1 MKNMNT
7 MKHLAQRIVNLYMH
21 RALLIKED
29 ALEELFQVCHQ
40 SEGAQAYK
48 NLNVHGKFIKR
59 FHNWWLSLEYKKAS
73 DILNQMDEFFE
84 GEDYLWENLY
94 TPGKLQG

>member
-7 MKHLAQRIVNLYMH
+7 MKHLAQRIVNLYMNK
-21 RALLIKED
+21 ALLIKED

-40 SEGAQAYK
+40 SEGVQAYK
-48 NLNVHGKFIKR
+48 SLNDYGKFIKR

-84 GEDYLWENLY
+84 KEDYVWENLY